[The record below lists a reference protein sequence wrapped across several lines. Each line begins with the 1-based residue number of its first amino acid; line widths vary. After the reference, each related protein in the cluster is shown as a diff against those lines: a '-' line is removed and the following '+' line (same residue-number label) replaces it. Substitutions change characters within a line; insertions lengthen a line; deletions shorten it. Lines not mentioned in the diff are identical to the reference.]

1 MIEYLML
8 CGIGLA
14 AGGLLMLV
22 LMPFVHDRA
31 VRLTRLEVLEAMPL
45 AATEIRAHRDLLR
58 AEFAMQVR
66 QLEVAVERLRDKEA
80 GQLSEIGRRVAE
92 IKFLR
97 DELAER
103 EARIGELRT
112 RDQARRSLAKRV
124 ARLII
129 YLFVSSNRE
138 ERLPLQAMRAT
149 HSSMAR
155 MAERY
160 AGLISL

>member
-1 MIEYLML
+1 MVEYFML

-14 AGGLLMLV
+14 AGGLLMLMV
-22 LMPFVHDRA
+22 LPLVHDRA
-31 VRLTRLEVLEAMPL
+31 VRLTRLQLLEAMPL
-45 AATEIRAHRDLLR
+45 AAREISADKDLLR
-58 AEFAMQVR
+58 AEFAMRMR
-66 QLEVAVERLRDKEA
+66 QLEIANETLRDKDA
-80 GQLSEIGRRVAE
+80 GRLSEIGRRVAE

-103 EARIGELRT
+103 EAQIDELKARHL
-112 RDQARRSLAKRV
+112 ARRSIVKQV
-124 ARLII
+124 ARLLI
-129 YLFVSSNRE
+129 YLVVHSNRE

-149 HSSMAR
+149 HASMAR